1 MSTTLFVGIDISL
14 KKAACC
20 FLNQNGKLFKKVFE
34 VDNNISGFEK
44 LQEQIEILMPA
55 NDLSLVCIGLEAT
68 GMYGFHLMDYFS
80 SAALKY
86 PVEVRLYQVNA
97 KYVSKFKKAFPEKE
111 KTDLVDCRVIAE
123 YLRFGRLPAEYKP
136 ECLFLPLRR
145 LVRYRYHL
153 IKNLEKEKKIYMA
166 NLFLKFPGWVQN
178 KPIGT
183 LGKTALDITGEFTP
197 DQLAEMPLEQ
207 LAVFVA
213 KAGNNRSPD
222 PAAIADEIQKAA
234 RESYRIRPELASS
247 VTFVLAS
254 ISRTISA
261 LKDNLKQV
269 DKAILAETKGFIN
282 PLISIKGIGP
292 VYSAGIL
299 ACAGDVKR
307 FASHDQLA
315 RYAGLVWKRK
325 QTGNTESE
333 EKRIVRECDK
343 YLRYYLVEAANSL
356 RMHNEKYRLFYQK
369 KYQEVPKHKHKR
381 AIVLSARKL
390 VRLVFALLSKNQL
403 YDPLWVPQSPRLS
416 GLNQNCQRA
425 NLQV

>member
-1 MSTTLFVGIDISL
+1 MSMTLFVGIDISL
-14 KKAACC
+14 RKATCC
-20 FLNQNGKLFKKVFE
+20 FLHQNGKVLGKKFE
-34 VDNNISGFEK
+34 TDNNIPGFEK
-44 LQEQIEILMPA
+44 LTEQIESLIPT
-55 NDLSLVCIGLEAT
+55 NDFSLVCIGLEAT
-68 GMYGFHLMDYFS
+68 SMYGFHLLDYFS
-80 SAALKY
+80 STAFKY

-111 KTDLVDCRVIAE
+111 KTDMVDSKVIAE

-153 IKNLEKEKKIYMA
+153 VKHLEQEKKIYMA

-178 KPIGT
+178 KPVKH
-183 LGKTALDITGEFTP
+183 LGKTSLDVTGEFTL
-197 DQLAEMPLEQ
+197 DQLAEMSLDK
-207 LAVFVA
+207 LALFVA
-213 KAGNNRSPD
+213 KAGKNRSPD
-222 PAAIADEIQKAA
+222 ADAIASEIQKAA

-254 ISRTISA
+254 ISKTIFA
-261 LKDNLKQV
+261 LKENLKQV
-269 DKAILAETKGFIN
+269 DKAILAEMKGFIN

-299 ACAGDVKR
+299 ACVGDVKR
-307 FASHDQLA
+307 FASHNQLA

-333 EKRIVRECDK
+333 EKHIVRECDK

-356 RMHNEKYRLFYQK
+356 RVYNETYQIFYKK
-369 KYQEVPKHKHKR
+369 KYQEVPKHQHKR
-381 AIVLSARKL
+381 AIVLTARKL
-390 VRLVFALLSKNQL
+390 VRLVFALLSNNQL
-403 YDPLWVPQSPRLS
+403 YDQFRDTQSPRPV
-416 GLNQNCQRA
+416 LNQNCQRA
-425 NLQV
+425 NS